1 MMMQTGTV
9 KLWDNEKGF
18 GFITGP
24 DDDDIFVHANDLH
37 VSVKGQR
44 LFEGQ
49 KVKFDLRPDI
59 KGDRA
64 INVRVL

>member
-1 MMMQTGTV
+1 MQNGTV
-9 KLWDNEKGF
+9 KLWDAGKGF
-18 GFITGP
+18 GFITTP

-37 VSVKGQR
+37 ISVKGKR

-49 KVKFDLRPDI
+49 KVKFDLRSDV

-64 INVRVL
+64 VNVKVIS

>member
-1 MMMQTGTV
+1 MQTGTV
-9 KLWDNEKGF
+9 KLWDAGKGF
-18 GFITGP
+18 GFITTA

-37 VSVKGQR
+37 VSIKAKR

-49 KVKFDLRPDI
+49 KVRFDLRSDM

-64 INVRVL
+64 VNVKPIT